1 MRCPVC
7 KADNVQ
13 ERACRRCKADL
24 SLLWEVEA
32 RREALLAAA
41 RRYLASLDGRVV
53 SVDEDPVARLQTRVG
68 QRLAGDN
75 AAAAARLRSGVDA
88 LRVTALAKLLGRD
101 FAGAWRTYLAA
112 KAASGPGE

>member
-24 SLLWEVEA
+24 SLLWEVEE
-32 RREALLAAA
+32 RRAALLASA
-41 RRYLASLDGRVV
+41 RH
-53 SVDEDPVARLQTRVG
+53 
-68 QRLAGDN
+68 RLAGLEVLETGVDGDPAGEH
-75 AAAAARLRSGVDA
+75 AAAAGRLRAGVDA
-88 LRVTALAKLLGRD
+88 LRVTAMSKLLGRD
-101 FAGAWRTYLAA
+101 FAGAWRAYLAV